1 MKFVITKDF
10 HNVRLD
16 RFLHKKFQETPMSV
30 IFRLIRK
37 GGIRVNSKRKKLHYR
52 LQENDIVYARIF
64 SDPVAEKPLIHLSSE
79 ENSLAARTIAY
90 ENDAIILCNK
100 PAGLVMHIG
109 SGHEHGLTEIIQAY
123 TKNPQ
128 LSFVHR
134 IDKTTSGL
142 VMAAKNPATARKL
155 SELIREQAIEKYY
168 LAVVEGVIEE
178 DQFTLVSFLKKEHD
192 RVAAH
197 SDASD
202 GAKKASSEF
211 SVLQRGHRRTLLE
224 ARLHTGR
231 THQLRV
237 QLAEIKHPIV
247 GDPKYGRKG
256 GKKMFLFSHRLVV
269 PFYDI
274 DFSLPL
280 PESFSTA
287 LDTN

>member
-64 SDPVAEKPLIHLSSE
+64 SDPTAAKPLLQLTAE
-79 ENSLAARTIAY
+79 EQSLTARCIVY
-90 ENDAIILCNK
+90 ENDQILLCNK

-134 IDKTTSGL
+134 IDKMTSGL
-142 VMAAKNPATARKL
+142 VMGAKNLATARKL
-155 SELIREQAIEKYY
+155 SPASLIVRITAGWQPGPTRMHRNIRGSAI
-168 LAVVEGVIEE
+168 
-178 DQFTLVSFLKKEHD
+178 S
-192 RVAAH
+192 
-197 SDASD
+197 
-202 GAKKASSEF
+202 
-211 SVLQRGHRRTLLE
+211 
-224 ARLHTGR
+224 
-231 THQLRV
+231 
-237 QLAEIKHPIV
+237 
-247 GDPKYGRKG
+247 
-256 GKKMFLFSHRLVV
+256 
-269 PFYDI
+269 
-274 DFSLPL
+274 
-280 PESFSTA
+280 
-287 LDTN
+287 